1 MKTEY
6 SFFDIEPVEIPFFL
20 LTAVLAGIHLYLGAF
35 APELSAGRGEQFV
48 FIGIAFLA
56 GCLIRVTPL
65 WRPILYLLAAAF
77 GLSLNVLWLLGDAEL
92 RTIGIVTAVLTVV
105 FVLFGIY
112 LFIRIESR
120 ASRS

>member
-1 MKTEY
+1 M
-6 SFFDIEPVEIPFFL
+6 
-20 LTAVLAGIHLYLGAF
+20 
-35 APELSAGRGEQFV
+35 
-48 FIGIAFLA
+48 LA

-92 RTIGIVTAVLTVV
+92 RTIDIVTAVLTSV
-105 FVLFGIY
+105 FVLFRIY

-120 ASRS
+120 AGRS